1 MIEQFYLLTTIVLGL
16 FAGSLLTEACILVPY
31 WRRMKPDEF
40 FNLHSSLGPNLF
52 RYFAPLT
59 TLAVCLAVATTIVNG
74 FNNIAW
80 VICAGLNVITLA
92 IFFIYFRTANNSFA
106 EHGLADSELSKE
118 LRRWSNW
125 HWFRT
130 VLMIIAL
137 AASIY
142 GHSVDG

>member
-16 FAGSLLTEACILVPY
+16 FAGSLLTEASILVPY
-31 WRRMKPDEF
+31 WRRMKPSEF
-40 FNLHSSLGPNLF
+40 FDLHSSLGPNLF

-59 TLAVCLAVATTIVNG
+59 ALAVGIAVATTILDD
-74 FNNIAW
+74 FNNLAW
-80 VICAGLNVITLA
+80 VISAGLSVITLA
-92 IFFIYFRTANNSFA
+92 IFFIYFRVANNSFA
-106 EHGLADSELSKE
+106 EHDLSDSDLEKE

-142 GHSVDG
+142 GHRVG